1 MSDDYDNGSLRT
13 YEVTWK
19 TGHIERFQGH
29 QVMFG
34 SDRANVASLL
44 GGAFGA
50 VATSAETLPPRFTIH
65 GQIDGHWR
73 LVISAP
79 EADLSSIRDVTA
91 DEITPSP
98 EAQS

>member
-1 MSDDYDNGSLRT
+1 MSDDCDYGPPRT

-29 QVMFG
+29 QVTFG
-34 SDRANVASLL
+34 SDRQNVGSLL
-44 GGAFGA
+44 GGMFGA

-79 EADLSSIRDVTA
+79 EADLSSIRDVT
-91 DEITPSP
+91 DSEILPATEDRS
-98 EAQS
+98 